1 MKFSS
6 LMESEE
12 YYLHP
17 VQYYLKTFD
26 SSYKMTTHSHDYFE
40 IMFADSGD
48 FELFITLNQKNEK
61 VTITEGQFIFIDSN
75 VIHKMNI
82 LNKVKIYNFEF
93 TFSRMKMS
101 DLHTVSFLKNTPSF
115 LNFLKKLDN
124 YIILNDSGNILNS
137 LKSIHYSL
145 TKNKEDKE
153 SFLLIQVQLLSLL
166 IEIGR
171 CSTELSAQSQ
181 SIYVTKMLNIID
193 KNLNMYLSP
202 KKFSEYL
209 NVSASYLQ
217 RLFKQNTGST
227 IIDYINEKR
236 VRHAMNLL
244 SSTNDSIIDIA
255 IAVGFNTR
263 QNFGQIFKKFTNI
276 TPSEYRNIQKK
287 KEYDIPILK
296 DEIFSQKSYSE

>member
-1 MKFSS
+1 MKFAN

-26 SSYKMTTHSHDYFE
+26 SSYRMTTHSHDYFE
-40 IMFADSGD
+40 IMFAESGD
-48 FELFITLNQKNEK
+48 FELLITLNQKSEK

-93 TFSRMKMS
+93 TLSRLKMS
-101 DLHTVSFLKNTPSF
+101 DLHTVTYLKNIPSF
-115 LNFLKKLDN
+115 LHFLKKLDN
-124 YIILNDSGNILNS
+124 FIILNDSGNILNS
-137 LKSIHYSL
+137 LKSIHSSL
-145 TKNKEDKE
+145 AKNKEDKE
-153 SFLLIQVQLLSLL
+153 SFLLIQAQLLSLL

-171 CSTELSAQSQ
+171 CSTELSTQSQ

-244 SSTNDSIIDIA
+244 SSTNDPVIDIA

-276 TPSEYRNIQKK
+276 TPSEYRNTQKK

-296 DEIFSQKSYSE
+296 DEIYNQKSYIE